1 MVMYL
6 TLKDIVEIFRLK
18 KEELMTNAR
27 IGSIMKVSRQ
37 YVSAILSRKNRS
49 DVIVPEQY
57 ICG

>member
-1 MVMYL
+1 
-6 TLKDIVEIFRLK
+6 
-18 KEELMTNAR
+18 MTNAR